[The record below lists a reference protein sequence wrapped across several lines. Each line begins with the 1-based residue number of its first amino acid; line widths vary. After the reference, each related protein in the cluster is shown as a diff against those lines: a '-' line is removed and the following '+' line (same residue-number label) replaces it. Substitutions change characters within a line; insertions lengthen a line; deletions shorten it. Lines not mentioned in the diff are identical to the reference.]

1 MLTFRPY
8 ASSSS
13 GNLYSLS
20 DGHTDLL
27 IECGVTYKQM
37 QMLLPK
43 APSEYAACVYSHSHS
58 DHFRRDA
65 YTELTRRGVEVV
77 QGSYCR
83 GGDLYGTIRAKSFD
97 VKHDVLNC
105 GYIFQGACGESC
117 IFIID
122 TFYSPG
128 RPKTS
133 PAIVAIECNYARD
146 LMKPGDSL
154 NDRLFASHM
163 ELGQCIETLKSW
175 DLSRTREIHL
185 LHLSDSRSDEA
196 RFVRE
201 VREAT
206 GIPTYAAPKIRMRHD

>member
-1 MLTFRPY
+1 MLTFNVY
-8 ASSSS
+8 ASSSA

-20 DGHTDLL
+20 DGETDIL

-37 QMLLPK
+37 QQLLPK
-43 APSEYAACVYSHSHS
+43 APSEYAACVYSHSHG

-77 QGSYCR
+77 HGTYHPE
-83 GGDLYGTIRAKSFD
+83 GDRYGTIRAKAFS

-105 GYIFQGACGESC
+105 GYLFQGACGESC

-128 RPKTS
+128 APKAS
-133 PAIVAIECNYARD
+133 PTIVAIECNYARD
-146 LMKPGDSL
+146 LMRPGDSL
-154 NDRLFASHM
+154 NDRLFGSHM
-163 ELGQCIETLKSW
+163 ELAQCIETLQAW
-175 DLSRTREIHL
+175 DLSRTREVHL

-196 RFVRE
+196 RFCRE
-201 VREAT
+201 VQAAT
-206 GIPTYAAPKIRMRHD
+206 GVPTYIAPKWRGR